1 MPNPNIPK
9 IAVMPSAGQTKLGSE
24 DGPASQAARFSF
36 SSAAW
41 LLLGMIAL
49 NFLEFRAV
57 ALIQGVHIKDQ
68 MSAAQGVLAGHPPWR
83 LYQSR
88 LLGPMLAGGL
98 AHVTH
103 HPFASA
109 YNVVTRSLLLLANAV
124 CYGMFYFLG
133 RNRRLAWGYTL
144 AYAGLFVV
152 LQDTKWLYLWDY
164 VDLVTLLCFA
174 YLVFTRTNLVLL
186 SALFLVELLNREA
199 ATFIGLWI
207 MMQAVRIP
215 ARDGVKRLTFSP
227 VPLLVGGGLIAGGVL
242 WTHWIRNRLF
252 IAQTQHAREIY
263 VLGDQLWKAP
273 SNLAALFHPFAAG
286 TLVALIGVSVLVAL
300 LAQPGA
306 LPGEKKVKVAVLL
319 AVMLV
324 SVFLFAL
331 ISETRVWF
339 EFVPFGL
346 FLFYHAGKQRS
357 GPPRQG

>member
-1 MPNPNIPK
+1 MPHTDPADP
-9 IAVMPSAGQTKLGSE
+9 VPTPSAGQAKRGPN
-24 DGPASQAARFSF
+24 DGPAFQAAGFSWA
-36 SSAAW
+36 SAGR
-41 LLLGMIAL
+41 LLLGLIAL
-49 NFLEFRAV
+49 TFLEFRAV
-57 ALIQGVHIKDQ
+57 TLIQWPHITAEVQ
-68 MSAAQGVLAGHPPWR
+68 AAQGVLSGYPHWR

-88 LLGPMLAGGL
+88 LLGPLLVRGL
-98 AHVTH
+98 ARITH
-103 HPFASA
+103 NPFAWA
-109 YNVVTRSLLLLANAV
+109 YDAVTSSLLLLANAL
-124 CYGMFYFLG
+124 CYQLFFLLG
-133 RNRRLAWGYTL
+133 RSRRLAWGYTF

-215 ARDGVKRLTFSP
+215 AGDSVKRLTFSP

-286 TLVALIGVSVLVAL
+286 TLVALIVVSVLVAL

-324 SVFLFAL
+324 CVFLFAL